1 MRTRLRLSITTSY
14 EANRHMSHSVPSVCF
29 LPIADINT
37 QVLVLGT
44 LPGATSLQRG
54 EYYAT
59 SSNQFWRLMEPV
71 IGANLSGMDYQ
82 ARLTTL
88 LEAGVGVWDVMASA
102 VRLGS
107 LDSAIRSYST
117 NSLEALVGKLP
128 SLRAFGF
135 NGRKAFEIGRCQL
148 HGTSDT
154 KLISLPSSSAAYCA
168 MSFAS
173 KRNAWLG
180 LRPFLS

>member
-1 MRTRLRLSITTSY
+1 MITSY
-14 EANRHMSHSVPSVCF
+14 EANRHMSHNVRSACF
-29 LPIADINT
+29 LPIADCKT
-37 QVLVLGT
+37 RVLVLGT

-71 IGANLSGMDYQ
+71 IGANLLGKDYQ
-82 ARLTTL
+82 ARLATL

-107 LDSAIRSYST
+107 LDSGIRSYST
-117 NSLEALVGKLP
+117 NSLDLLVSKLP

-135 NGRKAFEIGRCQL
+135 NGRRAFEIGQRQL
-148 HGTSDT
+148 RVAIDAR
-154 KLISLPSSSAAYCA
+154 LIQLPSSSAAYCA

-173 KRNAWLG
+173 KREAWLD
-180 LRPFLS
+180 LRSFLA